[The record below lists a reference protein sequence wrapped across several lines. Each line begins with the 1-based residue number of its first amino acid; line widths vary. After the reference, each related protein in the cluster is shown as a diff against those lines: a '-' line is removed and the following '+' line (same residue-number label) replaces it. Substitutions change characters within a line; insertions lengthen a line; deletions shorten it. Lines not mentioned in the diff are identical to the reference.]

1 MPVDIPL
8 DHESDCDSSVDT
20 NDAFMDMLGF
30 SSHIP
35 STLDVDEDIEDTV
48 CGARQNDRKGD
59 YVETNNPAVPST
71 IRCNPINLPP
81 KCSRHHLDPA
91 SCLALV
97 LDDVVSLDQCQ
108 SVVQMADKGFR
119 YITEATHKAPDGTS
133 SVVQIQNPNPHKL
146 SAIDTHHDPQQVTT
160 STPRD
165 SGTILLDELYSKI
178 FVTLKSHPSYQHY
191 EKRTQCGE
199 MQGLNPRMRVLKY
212 DAKDNDR
219 FEAHFDATTYVPGQ
233 HQRRQ
238 SLITILLYLNDGE
251 GEDFDGGETL
261 YLDSHNSTAGE
272 PNYENVIK
280 VVPKAGRVVLFEHG
294 LFHSGAPLGRGTKY
308 IMRTDVLFDEQQD
321 HEEKKEEDL
330 KSDVEDADG
339 ELSKGLVLVS
349 EICKEIELSSAEMR
363 ILFEMD
369 LLESTCEAMLAP
381 GITLMKHMLID
392 AGIDRSVV
400 NVLFEKAIAEAKS

>member
-1 MPVDIPL
+1 
-8 DHESDCDSSVDT
+8 
-20 NDAFMDMLGF
+20 
-30 SSHIP
+30 
-35 STLDVDEDIEDTV
+35 
-48 CGARQNDRKGD
+48 
-59 YVETNNPAVPST
+59 
-71 IRCNPINLPP
+71 
-81 KCSRHHLDPA
+81 
-91 SCLALV
+91 
-97 LDDVVSLDQCQ
+97 
-108 SVVQMADKGFR
+108 
-119 YITEATHKAPDGTS
+119 
-133 SVVQIQNPNPHKL
+133 
-146 SAIDTHHDPQQVTT
+146 
-160 STPRD
+160 
-165 SGTILLDELYSKI
+165 
-178 FVTLKSHPSYQHY
+178 
-191 EKRTQCGE
+191 
-199 MQGLNPRMRVLKY
+199 MRVLKY

-294 LFHSGAPLGRGTKY
+294 LFHSGAPLGKGTKY